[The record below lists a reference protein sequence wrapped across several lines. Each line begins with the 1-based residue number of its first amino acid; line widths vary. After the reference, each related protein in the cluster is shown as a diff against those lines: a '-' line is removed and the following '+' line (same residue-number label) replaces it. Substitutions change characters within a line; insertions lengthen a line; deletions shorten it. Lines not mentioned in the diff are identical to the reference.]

1 MYAME
6 DGYVIKVGSRKS
18 QLALIQTNY
27 VVDCLKNFHP
37 DKNFEI
43 VTMSTTG
50 DQILDKPLPK
60 IGEKSLF
67 TKELEIALVNNE
79 VDFVVHS
86 LKDLPTTLP
95 TGMTIGAI
103 CKREDPRDAVV
114 INAKYKGKSLGTLPK
129 DSVIGTSSLRRAA
142 QLHQK
147 YPDLLVK
154 DVRGNLNTRLRK
166 LDEGD
171 NYAALVLASAGLS
184 RMGWQERVSQ
194 VLNPDEMLYAVGQGA
209 LAVECREG
217 DRVTLTLLEPLHDR
231 DTALCVLA
239 ERSFM
244 RTLGGGCT
252 AAMAVCSELKVVH
265 EKGDMKKDDVESSED
280 ESSSIHID
288 VSLGS
293 SSNTEDR
300 NTLDRSA
307 DREYHRVIETLHLT
321 GGVWSPD
328 GKHCLTKS
336 LSRTLPEAHGAVDRP
351 PARKCPYLMA
361 RLYCGITGG
370 GSRGT
375 GRAEL
380 EVAEALGRELA
391 KDMET
396 EGALEI
402 MGGSKAV
409 ASVGLPAPV
418 KS

>member
-1 MYAME
+1 ME
-6 DGYVIKVGSRKS
+6 DTYPIKVGSRKS

-27 VVDCLKNFHP
+27 VVDCLKKIHQ
-37 DKNFEI
+37 DKTFEI
-43 VTMSTTG
+43 VTMTTTG

-67 TKELEIALVNNE
+67 TKELEIALANNE

-95 TGMTIGAI
+95 KGMTIGAI
-103 CKREDPRDAVV
+103 CKRDDPRDAVV
-114 INAKYKGKSLGTLPK
+114 INCKYQGKTLATLPK
-129 DSVIGTSSLRRAA
+129 SSVIGTSSLRRAA

-147 YPDLLVK
+147 FPDLVVK

-171 NYAALVLASAGLS
+171 TYAALVLASAGLT
-184 RMGWQERVSQ
+184 RMGWEERVSQ
-194 VLNPDEMLYAVGQGA
+194 VLKPEEMMYAVGQGA
-209 LAVECREG
+209 LAVECRDG
-217 DRVTLTLLEPLHDR
+217 DRVTLALLEPLHDR

-244 RTLGGGCT
+244 RTLGGGCS
-252 AAMAVCSELKVVH
+252 AAMAV
-265 EKGDMKKDDVESSED
+265 SSEIKLD
-280 ESSSIHID
+280 RKNDAIKGNVSKLELNNDNKESNSD
-288 VSLGS
+288 DDD
-293 SSNTEDR
+293 DR
-300 NTLDRSA
+300 NIDAAYERV
-307 DREYHRVIETLHLT
+307 REILHLA
-321 GGVWSPD
+321 GGVWSSD
-328 GKHCLTKS
+328 GKQCLRKA
-336 LSRTLPEAHGAVDRP
+336 LFRTLPEAHGAHDRP

-370 GSRGT
+370 GNRGT

-391 KDMET
+391 KEMEA
-396 EGALEI
+396 EGAIEI
-402 MGGSKAV
+402 MGGSKV
-409 ASVGLPAPV
+409 IESQSVGLPAPT